1 MSIQLINHNEDLKRL
16 KDDGYNISLI
26 GGNILIQDIPYV
38 NENAETKCGMIFCSF
53 RQSGENIFQNDHT
66 VDFVGDWPCNKNG
79 EKNQGFVNGSRTM
92 HLTESIAGSYLF
104 SSKPES
110 GMYANFYDKMS
121 RYIELLSAPA
131 KSLDPGIS
139 AKNFNYK
146 EHIEENVFNYTDT
159 FTARAGIINVT
170 EGIKNQKIA
179 IVGLGGTGAYLLDFI
194 SKTPVK
200 EISIFDGDDMLNHN
214 AFRIPGTIS
223 LDELREK
230 PSKVEF
236 LKKKYDNLRKGI
248 IAHEVYLD
256 ATNLELLNGH
266 DFIFLALDKAE
277 AKKPIID
284 YMLLNNIPFVD
295 LGMGIT
301 MVDNSLRG
309 TIRKTLVT
317 PNNKNHLNKI
327 ATSKQADEDLYAS
340 NIQISELNALNAI
353 MGIIAWKKLYKFYL
367 SDEIYH
373 NSTFIIDE
381 KRMHNEA

>member
-16 KDDGYNISLI
+16 KDEGYNISLI

-38 NENAETKCGMIFCSF
+38 NKEGKIKSGMIFCSCTF
-53 RQSGENIFQNDHT
+53 SGENLVQPSDHT
-66 VDFVGDWPCNKNG
+66 VYFVGEHPCNQQSV
-79 EKNQGFVNGSRTM
+79 EESSYVNSPSTNR
-92 HLTESIAGSYLF
+92 LSYEIISSYYF
-104 SSKPES
+104 SSKPAN
-110 GMYANFYDKMS
+110 GMYANYYDKMTT
-121 RYIELLSAPA
+121 YVNLLSAPA
-131 KSLDPGIS
+131 KSLSPGIT

-146 EHIEENVFNYTDT
+146 EHIEENVFNYT

-179 IVGLGGTGAYLLDFI
+179 IVGLGGTGSYLLDFI

-236 LKKKYDNLRKGI
+236 LKKKYDKLRKGI

-256 ATNLELLNGH
+256 TTNLELLNGH
-266 DFIFLALDKAE
+266 DFIFLALDSAE

-284 YMLLNNIPFVD
+284 YMVQNNMPFVD

-317 PNNKNHLNKI
+317 PENKTHLNKI

>member
-16 KDDGYNISLI
+16 KDDGYNISII

-38 NENAETKCGMIFCSF
+38 NESAEIKSGMIFCSF
-53 RQSGENIFQNDHT
+53 RLSGENVSQSDHT

-79 EKNQGFVNGSRTM
+79 EKIHNFVAAPRTM
-92 HLTESIAGSYLF
+92 NLTDSIVGSYMF

-110 GMYANFYDKMS
+110 GMYANFYDKMT
-121 RYIELLSAPA
+121 RYIDLLSAPA

-139 AKNFNYK
+139 AQNFNYK
-146 EHIEENVFNYTDT
+146 EYIEDNVFNYTDT
-159 FTARAGIINVT
+159 FTARAGILNVT
-170 EGIKNQKIA
+170 QGIKNQRVA
-179 IVGLGGTGAYLLDFI
+179 IVGLGGTGSYLLDFI

-200 EISIFDGDDMLNHN
+200 EISLFDGDDMLNHN

-223 LDELREK
+223 IDELREK
-230 PSKVEF
+230 PSKVAF
-236 LKKKYDNLRKGI
+236 LKKKYEKLRKGI
-248 IAHEVYLD
+248 IDYEVYLD

-266 DFIFLALDKAE
+266 DFVFLALDKAE

-317 PNNKNHLNKI
+317 PDNTTHLNKI

-353 MGIIAWKKLYKFYL
+353 MGIIAWKKLYKFY
-367 SDEIYH
+367 SYDELYH
-373 NSTFIIDE
+373 YSAFIIDE
-381 KRMHNEA
+381 KEIHNEA

>member
-16 KDDGYNISLI
+16 KDEGYNISII
-26 GGNILIQDIPYV
+26 GGNVLIQDIPYV
-38 NENAETKCGMIFCSF
+38 NENAEIKSGMIFCSF
-53 RQSGENIFQNDHT
+53 RLSGENVFQNDHT
-66 VDFVGDWPCNKNG
+66 VEFVGEWPCNKNG
-79 EKNQGFVNGSRTM
+79 EKNHGFVNMPRTIN
-92 HLTESIAGSYLF
+92 LTESIVGSYMF

-110 GMYANFYDKMS
+110 GMYANFYDKMT
-121 RYIELLSAPA
+121 RYIDLLSAPA
-131 KSLDPGIS
+131 KSLYPGIS
-139 AKNFNYK
+139 AQNFNYK
-146 EHIEENVFNYTDT
+146 AYTEDNVFNYIDT
-159 FTARAGIINVT
+159 FTSRAGILNVT
-170 EGIKNQKIA
+170 QGIKNQRVA
-179 IVGLGGTGAYLLDFI
+179 IVGLGGTGSYLLDFI

-200 EISIFDGDDMLNHN
+200 KISIFDGDDMLNHN

-223 LDELREK
+223 IDELRER

-236 LKKKYDNLRKGI
+236 LKKKYDKLRKGI

-256 ATNLELLNGH
+256 TTNLELLNGH
-266 DFIFLALDKAE
+266 DFIFLALDSAE

-284 YMLLNNIPFVD
+284 YMVQNNMPFVD

-317 PNNKNHLNKI
+317 PENKNHLNKI

-353 MGIIAWKKLYKFYL
+353 MGIITWKKLYKFYL

-381 KRMHNEA
+381 KRIHNEA